1 MAHAAPSEPKP
12 FLSFLLFLYLARLA
26 ATTRALH
33 QISASGPSPPSA
45 YPIKVSDLGLVPYNI
60 PTTTTT
66 TSDPEIRAAIQ
77 KMRHTLRHPKHCYS
91 DILVAV
97 EGWNQY
103 DEFIQGSAILYE
115 DEMQLPSGTWVWT
128 TKDFKTGIET
138 NTYIGCNTLKGT
150 PVLIR
155 QSPDEEGAED
165 GILEIR
171 QGGAAAEMWL
181 HEGQEEEDD
190 KEVTFVNEVLPDL
203 LLSTDRLWNCTIMI
217 KDVWGL
223 RLFPNISSAEAPSCT
238 ETVVLEANGK
248 SYSPSFRKTYSVVR
262 KVRIPPSRY
271 ARLGG
276 FRIYS
281 KATEEGEEMYWLRCD
296 YATGHPLV
304 LKQNVDGSTEQRG
317 FELFST
323 RRTDLEKGQNLTLL
337 ADATLVR
344 PLTEG
349 FVTVTPEPQG

>member
-1 MAHAAPSEPKP
+1 MAHAAPSERKP
-12 FLSFLLFLYLARLA
+12 FLTLLPWLCLARLA
-26 ATTRALH
+26 ATTRSLH

-66 TSDPEIRAAIQ
+66 TSDPEIRATIQ
-77 KMRHTLRHPKHCYS
+77 KMRHALRHPKHCNS

-103 DEFIQGSAILYE
+103 DEFIQASAILYE
-115 DEMQLPSGTWVWT
+115 DEMQLPSGAWVWT
-128 TKDFKTGIET
+128 TKDFKTGTET

-155 QSPDEEGAED
+155 QSPDKEGAED

-171 QGGAAAEMWL
+171 QGGGAAEMWL
-181 HEGQEEEDD
+181 HEGQEEDDD

-223 RLFPNISSAEAPSCT
+223 RLFPNISSEEAPSCT
-238 ETVVLEANGK
+238 QTVMLEVNGK
-248 SYSPSFRKTYSVVR
+248 SYSPSFRKAYPVVR

-296 YATGHPLV
+296 YATGRPLV

-317 FELFST
+317 FELPPAQSGFK
-323 RRTDLEKGQNLTLL
+323 DLLFCG
-337 ADATLVR
+337 
-344 PLTEG
+344 
-349 FVTVTPEPQG
+349 